1 MRGVESFLSIYL
13 HREPVDFRKQSH
25 GLSVIVEEEMGV
37 SPFTEALFVFA
48 SRDRKKLKILY
59 WDRTGFA
66 LWSKRLEKQKFSWPI
81 KFDDTVV
88 RVGPRELSWLLDGYE
103 FWKMKPH
110 EELRYASVS

>member
-1 MRGVESFLSIYL
+1 MRAVDSFLTIYL
-13 HREPVDFRKQSH
+13 HRAPVDFRKQSH

-37 SPFTEALFVFA
+37 SPFAEALFVFA

-59 WDRTGFA
+59 WDRSGFA
-66 LWSKRLEKQKFSWPI
+66 LWSKKLEKEKFPWPK
-81 KFDDTVV
+81 KFEEAVV

-110 EELRYASVS
+110 EELCYASVS